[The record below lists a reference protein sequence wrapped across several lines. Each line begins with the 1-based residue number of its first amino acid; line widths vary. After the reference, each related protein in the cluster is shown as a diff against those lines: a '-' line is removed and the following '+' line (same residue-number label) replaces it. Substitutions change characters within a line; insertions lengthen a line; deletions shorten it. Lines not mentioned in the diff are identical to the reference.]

1 MDLALDITTSCRV
14 RILLVPVSPIKKST
28 FWHHVELVRQFSC
41 VRLGDVTPDLHKGA
55 NAKFSSQ
62 VFQEGQMHF
71 QFVTKYN
78 REHCHLEDFQPHR
91 RIFGVIGI
99 MDCQEWEGKDLSEGY
114 KKFVDMLGQYPTAV
128 ATRCFAFD
136 PTENQPDDTKGL
148 IMIPNV
154 GNMSFYMSTMICDFA
169 SEILD
174 QFASIAER
182 IEKLNVLESPIPA
195 GYIPRKFDLKHHSM
209 QPSTSSPLK
218 SNGGP
223 PAPSASISSSFLKRA
238 SSTAAS
244 SRPMSSSPPTPK
256 PSLSRSTT
264 FTSLTTG
271 GDAGRTMQRTPGRIK
286 KLLADFYL
294 LAGRLPDAIQH
305 YNESIEMANNSYDY
319 LWLSSAKEGLVCTM
333 ILMDHLY
340 QDAGH
345 IVSRPTIS
353 SKEEDA
359 ASSIADPTPS
369 KLAPKKSLVTEIT
382 DMYEDLLQQYTK
394 VGSTTSIPMP
404 KLIYA
409 EACLKIARFLTTVYV
424 NGGWNDKVLN
434 KIVLQQ
440 PSADEKPKEGKSFVT
455 TADLL
460 KYKSSGLTRFSIA
473 KWVTKIWTID
483 VDHDLITMDGIHIMT
498 QMASVLSTIG
508 YHRKSAWFMYE
519 TLNRMIPLLIQGRAA
534 LQSSTHTS
542 AEKKEK
548 ENGILQ
554 VLKRICEVYGI
565 GESHVEDGGTL
576 HMFNSSNTNNGT
588 EEATKATTTRKRF
601 GWAALQIDI
610 LRECIVISESIG
622 DHASMLYY
630 TTVLLKNL
638 YQHISK
644 DEQIRLASSIQR
656 IVNISKRSNGN
667 GNVNGNATTPAVE
680 SSHHHSHSG
689 GVNYWGFN
697 IVKGIHPIPPIPRK
711 AIYQHPLLIA
721 KALAASKSIKATSG
735 DPFIYNPFAK
745 KKDDKPQINLIKD
758 ETCEFK
764 VVLTNPFGFD
774 LELSNVVLSASGV
787 EFSAVPTAAT
797 IPANETM
804 ALRLMGTPLE
814 TGALVIRGC
823 IIKITGFAE
832 QEFLSEKPVEA
843 VTTQTEKANTLV
855 ESERYK
861 HTGLAALFNASTSTL
876 PTTTTT
882 TTTSNTSTPV
892 AVENPHE
899 TLNVIEDQPLLKI
912 SSTSLLH
919 GAIMLFEGEIQH
931 ISIQVENIGNIPVDF
946 ITLSFTDSTTIHP
959 KPINPELPTE
969 EQYEIELYT
978 KGTPVF
984 SWEGSKGNQI
994 GKKVDLP
1001 PGGRTEIIVHVY
1013 GKQGC
1018 TGGAIHVDY
1027 GYLDR
1032 VIKDQQ
1038 QQQQQAE
1045 EEEKELPATLY
1056 TRQLYL
1062 PIMISVY
1069 QNLDPLNWDVLYLRG
1084 NTTVT
1089 QDQVQE
1095 AMAQI
1100 QRLDLSSMEKTSGE
1114 QPVEQLLVLT
1124 QQANDE
1130 QDKNPYCLL
1139 TLDVRNTWTVPFDIQ
1154 FNVDNSEGGENQDN
1168 KLKSTVT
1175 IQPSITKRI
1184 VLPLKKLFL
1193 TSEQRLQPVPSF
1205 EPNKQFVV
1213 SQAPKMAPEQER
1225 ARLQMFWYR
1234 EQLLTRVTASWKC
1247 KDGSGRQGSMNL
1259 RRSLRL
1265 TALQLGVLKKGD
1277 IEFIVDMPANHIVGH
1292 RQFQCSVN
1300 SFVHMKVTIVNRQT
1314 RPVKLILR
1322 VQPVQSYNDGAK
1334 EYDLTEKLLM
1344 QGVSQLVLPEIPP
1357 HGGEYATEFPLCF
1370 LSRGKFEFLYH
1381 VEDVHTREMYYDHDW
1396 AFVHVSDV

>member
-1 MDLALDITTSCRV
+1 M
-14 RILLVPVSPIKKST
+14 
-28 FWHHVELVRQFSC
+28 
-41 VRLGDVTPDLHKGA
+41 
-55 NAKFSSQ
+55 
-62 VFQEGQMHF
+62 
-71 QFVTKYN
+71 
-78 REHCHLEDFQPHR
+78 
-91 RIFGVIGI
+91 
-99 MDCQEWEGKDLSEGY
+99 
-114 KKFVDMLGQYPTAV
+114 
-128 ATRCFAFD
+128 AT
-136 PTENQPDDTKGL
+136 
-148 IMIPNV
+148 
-154 GNMSFYMSTMICDFA
+154 
-169 SEILD
+169 
-174 QFASIAER
+174 
-182 IEKLNVLESPIPA
+182 
-195 GYIPRKFDLKHHSM
+195 
-209 QPSTSSPLK
+209 
-218 SNGGP
+218 
-223 PAPSASISSSFLKRA
+223 
-238 SSTAAS
+238 
-244 SRPMSSSPPTPK
+244 
-256 PSLSRSTT
+256 
-264 FTSLTTG
+264 
-271 GDAGRTMQRTPGRIK
+271 
-286 KLLADFYL
+286 
-294 LAGRLPDAIQH
+294 
-305 YNESIEMANNSYDY
+305 
-319 LWLSSAKEGLVCTM
+319 
-333 ILMDHLY
+333 
-340 QDAGH
+340 
-345 IVSRPTIS
+345 
-353 SKEEDA
+353 
-359 ASSIADPTPS
+359 SIADPTPS
-369 KLAPKKSLVTEIT
+369 KLPPKKSLFTEIT
-382 DMYEDLLQQYTK
+382 DMYEELLQMYTK

-409 EACLKIARFLTTVYV
+409 EACLKIARFLTTVFL

-434 KIVLQQ
+434 IIVLQQ
-440 PSADEKPKEGKSFVT
+440 TEEKPKEGKSFMT

-460 KYKSSGLTRFSIA
+460 QYKSSGLTRFSIA
-473 KWVTKIWTID
+473 KWVTKIWTLN
-483 VDHDLITMDGIHIMT
+483 VDQDLITVDGIHIMT

-534 LQSSTHTS
+534 MQSSTHTT
-542 AEKKEK
+542 AVKKEK

-576 HMFNSSNTNNGT
+576 QMFNTNAN
-588 EEATKATTTRKRF
+588 EEAAKATTARKHF

-656 IVNISKRSNGN
+656 IVNISKRTNG
-667 GNVNGNATTPAVE
+667 VE
-680 SSHHHSHSG
+680 SNNHHSG

-697 IVKGIHPIPPIPRK
+697 IVKGILPIPPIPRK

-745 KKDDKPQINLIKD
+745 KKNDKPQINLIKD

-774 LELSNVVLSASGV
+774 LELSNIILSTSGI

-804 ALRLMGTPLE
+804 SLRLMGTPLE

-843 VTTQTEKANTLV
+843 VTAQTEKANSLV

-861 HTGLAALFNASTSTL
+861 HTGLAVLFNATLPL
-876 PTTTTT
+876 PTTT
-882 TTTSNTSTPV
+882 SPSSTPTI
-892 AVENPHE
+892 ETPHE

-1038 QQQQQAE
+1038 QVEKKAE
-1045 EEEKELPATLY
+1045 EEEELPATLY

-1084 NTTVT
+1084 NTTVSK
-1089 QDQVQE
+1089 DQVEE
-1095 AMAQI
+1095 ALTQI
-1100 QRLDLSSMEKTSGE
+1100 QGLDLLSMEKTSGE

-1139 TLDVRNTWTVPFDIQ
+1139 TLDIRNTWTVPFDIQ
-1154 FNVDNSEGGENQDN
+1154 FNVDNSEGGENEDN

-1175 IQPSITKRI
+1175 IQPSITKR
-1184 VLPLKKLFL
+1184 
-1193 TSEQRLQPVPSF
+1193 
-1205 EPNKQFVV
+1205 
-1213 SQAPKMAPEQER
+1213 
-1225 ARLQMFWYR
+1225 
-1234 EQLLTRVTASWKC
+1234 
-1247 KDGSGRQGSMNL
+1247 
-1259 RRSLRL
+1259 
-1265 TALQLGVLKKGD
+1265 
-1277 IEFIVDMPANHIVGH
+1277 
-1292 RQFQCSVN
+1292 
-1300 SFVHMKVTIVNRQT
+1300 
-1314 RPVKLILR
+1314 
-1322 VQPVQSYNDGAK
+1322 
-1334 EYDLTEKLLM
+1334 
-1344 QGVSQLVLPEIPP
+1344 
-1357 HGGEYATEFPLCF
+1357 
-1370 LSRGKFEFLYH
+1370 
-1381 VEDVHTREMYYDHDW
+1381 
-1396 AFVHVSDV
+1396 